1 MNKEDKDLIPV
12 QTLLIPKSILYTGK
26 ILNWISPLLASRFA
40 ARIFLTP
47 FGYKIPE
54 REKKMYATSK
64 KEQIF
69 IKKINREVMV
79 YTYGDSKKKILL
91 VHGWSGSGT
100 QLSKIADALIT
111 KGYST
116 ISFDAPAHG
125 DSPGKRTMLPHFIET
140 IYQLEEMY
148 GPFEAAIG
156 HSLGGMS
163 LLRATKY
170 GLQIKK
176 LVIIGTA
183 NSITAITKN
192 FAKNLQLNSK
202 VARLLKAYFD
212 KRYGEDLD
220 NYSGAVSALGVKIPT
235 LVIHDKNDVD
245 VHYSAAY
252 EINDNLTNGK
262 LLITEQLGHRKI
274 LGTLEV
280 ISKIENF
287 ILE

>member
-69 IKKINREVMV
+69 IRKINREVMV

-100 QLSKIADALIT
+100 QLSKIADALIA